1 MILPFLMASLL
12 VTTPDQA
19 ILDEARVLGRDLAMG
34 QICEVIQ
41 VATFDGDAVM
51 QAAEALT
58 SRGQTAGV
66 SEQAINDAAEQAH
79 NQLMAD
85 LETRHPSGDE
95 DSAIAQ
101 LTKSCNELITSRPI
115 YFSTFKAD

>member
-1 MILPFLMASLL
+1 MISFLVASLL
-12 VTTPDQA
+12 VSTPDQA
-19 ILDEARVLGRDLAMG
+19 ILDEARLLGRDMAMG

-51 QAAEALT
+51 QSAEALI
-58 SRGQTAGV
+58 SRSQTAGV

-85 LETRHPSGDE
+85 LETQHPSGDE
-95 DSAIAQ
+95 DAAIAH
-101 LTKSCNELITSRPI
+101 LTKSCNELITSRPA

>member
-1 MILPFLMASLL
+1 MMIPFLMASLL
-12 VTTPDQA
+12 AATPDQA
-19 ILDEARVLGRDLAMG
+19 ILDEARILGRDLAMG

-41 VATFDGDAVM
+41 VATFDGDAMM
-51 QAAEALT
+51 QAFETLT

-85 LETRHPSGDE
+85 LEAQHPSGDE
-95 DSAIAQ
+95 DAAIAQ
-101 LTKSCNELITSRPI
+101 LTKACNELITSRPV